1 MDTLSIVNRSAI
13 AVYPKKPFLDWLR
26 HMAEPIKV
34 TLVELQQGSNLY
46 LVPECEEEAGIRK
59 AVEVYL
65 ESNYQD
71 IVFNEL
77 AGWYL
82 DARLYPKLSYA
93 AFLPWFEIHVYPM
106 IFDTV
111 TPSLGEV

>member
-26 HMAEPIKV
+26 RMEEPIKV
-34 TLVELQQGSNLY
+34 TLVELQQAGTLY
-46 LVPECEEEAGIRK
+46 LVPECGEEADMRKGVGI
-59 AVEVYL
+59 YL
-65 ESNYQD
+65 QSNFQD

-93 AFLPWFEIHVYPM
+93 AFLQWFEIRVFPM

-111 TPSLGEV
+111 SPSLGEV